1 MTLKDKLR
9 LALLT
14 AKADRSVE
22 ENTELETL
30 VASAKAANLNPEVVA
45 KEFAPD
51 VEDDNGAVTD
61 VQLKTLIETAVRNS
75 LPANSSAADTETVVK
90 EIRELASK
98 SAQGLQLSEV
108 EEIVSKHVGA
118 NAFDKEALLS
128 EVKKLMPEQGVT
140 KQELS
145 EAFDTFAKSMRTPSK
160 VVHDTGTSS
169 FDAFPVEH
177 RNGNLSVAQKQL
189 LNLCVMNV
197 SDQAKQETQRQNGG
211 KALPTHMNDGI
222 TADQLSHADRA
233 GEQSIKSIRNSVLGG
248 KALGSG
254 LADPNGH
261 GLMPMNLSSDLQARM
276 YLESVLAAEML
287 SMEVDMP
294 TQPFEFPLVTSR
306 PSFYLGSELLEFGTP
321 NSRPTESSPGTARI
335 TLDAKK
341 LIGMSEYSYEADEDA
356 IIAILPMIQQQ
367 LASAAADAYE
377 GALINGDTSAT
388 HMDTDARV
396 TGHHAKLFKGFRR
409 YALDGDCLVDL
420 TSGGITA
427 NNLIKMRKKML
438 RWGMKPAELMLV
450 VGPQGYNDLVG
461 LDETLSFYKVG
472 SQAQTRILTGEA
484 PSIFGIRILV
494 SSQVREDLTAS
505 GVYDRDGIH
514 TKGCLFLI
522 HKPSWVVGSRRG
534 FTVEIDQSK
543 LRQTNSV
550 VASFRRAF
558 TPKEVPSV
566 SMPTVIMGLNYYTST
581 GNTGA

>member
-30 VASAKAANLNPEVVA
+30 VASAKEANLNPEVVA

-51 VEDDNGAVTD
+51 VEEDNGAVTD
-61 VQLKTLIETAVRNS
+61 IQLKSLIEAAVRNS
-75 LPANSSAADTETVVK
+75 LPSNSSAADTETVVK

-128 EVKKLMPEQGVT
+128 EVKKLMPQAGVT

-233 GEQSIKSIRNSVLGG
+233 GEQAIKSLRNSVLGG
-248 KALGSG
+248 KALGSSASG
-254 LADPNGH
+254 FADPNGH

-276 YLESVLAAEML
+276 YLESLIAAEML

-294 TQPFEFPLVTSR
+294 TQPFEFPLVTTR
-306 PSFYLGSELLEFGTP
+306 PNFYSGTEILPFGTTT
-321 NSRPTESSPGTARI
+321 SRPTESSPGTSRI
-335 TLDAKK
+335 QLDAKK

-377 GALINGDTSAT
+377 GALLNGDTDT
-388 HMDTDARV
+388 HMDTDIRAV
-396 TGHHAKLFKGFRR
+396 TGHASKVFNGFRKLAR
-409 YALDGDCLVDL
+409 
-420 TSGGITA
+420 SGGASTQISLASGKISAA
-427 NNLIKMRKKML
+427 NIIAMRKKML

-484 PSIFGIRILV
+484 PSIFGIRIIV
-494 SSQVREDLTAS
+494 SSQIRENLNAS
-505 GVYDRDGIH
+505 GAYDGTTM
-514 TKGCLFLI
+514 TKGSLLLI
-522 HKPSWVVGSRRG
+522 HKPSFVVGSRRG

-558 TPKEVPSV
+558 TAKEAPSADI
-566 SMPTVIMGLNYYTST
+566 PTVILGYNYD
-581 GNTGA
+581 A

>member
-14 AKADRSVE
+14 AKADRSAD

-30 VASAKAANLNPEVVA
+30 VASAKEANLNPEVVA

-51 VEDDNGAVTD
+51 AEEDNGAVTD
-61 VQLKTLIETAVRNS
+61 IQLKSLIEAAVRNS
-75 LPANSSAADTETVVK
+75 LPTNSSATDTETVVK

-128 EVKKLMPEQGVT
+128 EVKKLMPQAGVT

-160 VVHDTGTSS
+160 VVHDTGSSS

-211 KALPTHMNDGI
+211 KSLPTHMNDGI

-233 GEQSIKSIRNSVLGG
+233 GEQAIKSLRNSVLGG
-248 KALGSG
+248 KALGSSASG
-254 LADPNGH
+254 FADPNGH

-276 YLESVLAAEML
+276 YLESLIAAEML

-294 TQPFEFPLVTSR
+294 TQPFEFPLVTTR
-306 PSFYLGSELLEFGTP
+306 PNFYSGTELLEFGTT
-321 NSRPTESSPGTARI
+321 NSRPTESSPGTSRI
-335 TLDAKK
+335 QLDAKK

-377 GALINGDTSAT
+377 GALLNGDTDGS
-388 HMDTDARV
+388 HMDTDIRAV
-396 TGHHAKLFKGFRR
+396 SGHASKVFNGFRKLAR
-409 YALDGDCLVDL
+409 AG
-420 TSGGITA
+420 SGATQISLASGKISAA
-427 NNLIKMRKKML
+427 NIIAMRKKML
-438 RWGMKPAELMLV
+438 RWGMKPTELMLV

-484 PSIFGIRILV
+484 PSIFGIRIIV
-494 SSQVREDLTAS
+494 SSQIRENLNAS
-505 GVYDRDGIH
+505 GAYDGTTM
-514 TKGCLFLI
+514 TKGSLLLI
-522 HKPSWVVGSRRG
+522 HKPSFVVGSRRG

-558 TPKEVPSV
+558 TAKEAPSA
-566 SMPTVIMGLNYYTST
+566 SIPTVILGYNYD
-581 GNTGA
+581 A